1 MGLLM
6 SKLATVRR
14 ELLSSMMKE
23 AIYEAAVSVLAEHGV
38 EGMTMDRVALAANV
52 AKGSLYSYFDG
63 KRELLE
69 FVHARIVD
77 PMLKAG
83 EETIHAD
90 LPVVEKL
97 QRILRAVFE
106 QLARNRG
113 LSNLLMNDG
122 DARALLEPTAR
133 TKRGIAIEQF
143 AVIFRQGID
152 EGLFRPLDPMQLAE
166 MFFGAMAHLW
176 QRSLAADTFRNTDE
190 LIAPL
195 LSVFLNGIVAAERR

>member
-1 MGLLM
+1 M

-38 EGMTMDRVALAANV
+38 EGMTMDRVAVAANV

-97 QRILRAVFE
+97 ERILHVVFD

-122 DARALLEPTAR
+122 NARVLLEPTAR
-133 TKRGIAIEQF
+133 TNRGIAIGQF

-152 EGLFRPLDPMQLAE
+152 EGLFRALDPTQLAE
-166 MFFGAMAHLW
+166 MFFGAMANLW
-176 QRSLAADTFRNTDE
+176 QRSLAADTFRSTDE
-190 LIAPL
+190 LIEPL
-195 LSVFLNGIVAAERR
+195 VSVFLNGIAVGECR

>member
-1 MGLLM
+1 M

-38 EGMTMDRVALAANV
+38 EGMTMDRVAVAANV

-97 QRILRAVFE
+97 ERILHVVFD

-122 DARALLEPTAR
+122 NARVLLEPTAR
-133 TKRGIAIEQF
+133 TKRGIAIGQF

-152 EGLFRPLDPMQLAE
+152 EGLFRTLDPTQLAE
-166 MFFGAMAHLW
+166 MFFGAMANLW

-190 LIAPL
+190 LIEPL
-195 LSVFLNGIVAAERR
+195 VSVFLNGIAVGECR